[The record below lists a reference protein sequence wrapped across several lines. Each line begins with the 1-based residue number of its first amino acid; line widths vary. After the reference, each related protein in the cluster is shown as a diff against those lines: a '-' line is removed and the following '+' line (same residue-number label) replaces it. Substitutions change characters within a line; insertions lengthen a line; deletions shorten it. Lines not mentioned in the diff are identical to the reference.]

1 MAIPYSLALV
11 LLVPL
16 VSAPVVYYL
25 GKQMGKKVGWV
36 ATLPLIL
43 TLLLI
48 FSLAADVKD
57 GGTYSESYSWAP
69 DAGLTFG
76 LLADGLSYWMLIT
89 INVLCLMIC
98 VYSTTYMEHRFHEE
112 EHHTGV
118 PTVVIGVAARHIHSH
133 GGIIHRDDYD
143 NAVKLLTAVIARLD
157 ADTVSGLTA

>member
-16 VSAPVVYYL
+16 VSAPVVYLL

-36 ATLPLIL
+36 ATIPLIL

-48 FSLAADVKD
+48 ANIAVEIN
-57 GGTYSESYSWAP
+57 GGGSYSESYSWAP
-69 DAGLTFG
+69 AAGLTFG
-76 LLADGLSYWMLIT
+76 LLADGLSIWMLIT

-118 PTVVIGVAARHIHSH
+118 PTPNSAYASTICSTC
-133 GGIIHRDDYD
+133 YT
-143 NAVKLLTAVIARLD
+143 L
-157 ADTVSGLTA
+157 